1 MFKRSLLSPTSL
13 LYIFIGATA
22 LLFSGCDEGNITD
35 EVFVDESESYV
46 VKFTADVSG
55 LDRWSDGY
63 DIALAAFD
71 GESDYSIIQKQLTA
85 GKDGTTTLILSGIPT
100 SARSVELCVTN
111 KLRQRIL
118 TFESTPI
125 AADGISTSDTIF
137 ITLPHPVDVG
147 MFAAIQHHIF
157 DGTAYNCSLCHGA
170 ENGRAGLDL
179 SAGNSHSNLVGTA
192 STRVAGGTRV
202 VPGDAAASVLHTA
215 LAPDNPAGLR
225 YDHSGLLDGTLRRL
239 IDDWIDA
246 GAKE

>member
-1 MFKRSLLSPTSL
+1 MFKRSSLSRNSL
-13 LYIFIGATA
+13 LYIFIGAA
-22 LLFSGCDEGNITD
+22 PLLFSGCDEGNITD
-35 EVFVDESESYV
+35 EIFVNDSESYV

-55 LDRWSDGY
+55 IERWPDGY

-85 GKDGTTTLILSGIPT
+85 DEDGKAALVLSGIPT
-100 SARSVELCVTN
+100 TARSIELCVTN

-118 TFESTPI
+118 TFESTPV
-125 AADGISTSDTIF
+125 AAGEMPTSDTIF
-137 ITLPHPVDVG
+137 ITLPHPIDVG
-147 MFAAIQHHIF
+147 MFAAIQHYIF
-157 DGTAYNCSLCHGA
+157 DGTAYNCSLCHSA

-179 SAGNSHSNLVGTA
+179 SAGNSHSNLVGVA
-192 STRVAGGTRV
+192 STRVEGGTRV
-202 VPGDAAASVLHTA
+202 VAGEAALSVLHSA

-225 YDHSGLLDGTLRRL
+225 YDHSGLLASTLRRL